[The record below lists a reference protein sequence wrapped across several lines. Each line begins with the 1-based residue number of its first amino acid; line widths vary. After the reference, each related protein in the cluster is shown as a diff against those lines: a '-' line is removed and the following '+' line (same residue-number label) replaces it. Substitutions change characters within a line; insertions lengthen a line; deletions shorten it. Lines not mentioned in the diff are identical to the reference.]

1 MSLKQ
6 EFTQTLWDQFKL
18 SLFNI
23 AYQIIGQNN
32 QSLQTT
38 CLLSLIQFIQL
49 LYFPFQIQ
57 LQFAWHNMNLSGEIQ
72 KFLQYFTFLRIL
84 NQQKTSTY
92 LIGMY
97 CAISIVLLIAI
108 IVLLAAII
116 KQLLNNQFLML
127 ILSIALK
134 LIMTAGFVEILR
146 LHLGFL
152 ICKRDYK
159 GELRM
164 LYTTDQVCWTG
175 SYIIHACIVVFSLIV
190 LIFIVIIGSKL
201 FIEVRNNRKNAFSQ
215 REGFTYTFLYVYV
228 SLSLVAYSLI
238 ELPKYTMIVI
248 LIQVLTSFLFFY
260 KIRFKKPFYNR
271 NIQKLWQAIS
281 GLVFY
286 TNFML
291 LTTFIFEHLVFI
303 DTMKGWIVSMPML
316 LVILLQDDRQT
327 INLLQA
333 NMIQQLS
340 SQEIIQLSE
349 FLIELCECFEKDKN
363 KEILV
368 LGFLEVHKQTCLN
381 PQCAI
386 KTSIELSKKFKDNL
400 KYTDKRI
407 ILKEIIDQIY
417 LLGLQTYPLSVELKL
432 HYSYFLLDTLEQ
444 GQKALI
450 EVDKAEMCN
459 PSFAQEFLIFKM
471 RKIIDQTFQKSATK
485 NQVKY
490 IQTIDRSM
498 KYQYKQIKQL
508 TEECAYYKI
517 QFWNTLLD
525 ENPNLSYIQKY
536 GNLILKQIH
545 LLKKQLF
552 KIQRNNHLDVS
563 IYRLIE
569 KFSKYVHKLENY
581 KGFQMGNKQ
590 KITSQQSEHQYLK
603 NQDELSTY
611 SYPVI
616 VLELFGKANQ
626 PTIIKNVNQAFHSL
640 LGYSKTDVI
649 GRPLSLI
656 LQNTYLKLHNIFVE
670 SYFSQLRQDQV
681 NETEER
687 SQFLVSKNKYVL
699 QTYSINSIYMSDKG
713 VFQFCRLR
721 QDQCYNHCAY
731 LIFNLDGKIES
742 ISSTCISILNLD
754 IRQLQIRQLTIQKL
768 FPYLMYNK
776 DDYINKM
783 NLIVFENL
791 TNSLNKSSDFEEKQN
806 DQCVTKQYYAQL
818 YEISNKNYLFS
829 QANCRQQVYGYYLKV
844 QLNEV
849 CQPKEDYYLI
859 KRNIL
864 KHQFKFSIEQ
874 NQYIC
879 ILNFII
885 IVVEH
890 VSQSTS
896 QYESIKNDSEV
907 QDEPK
912 VCMFTQQSFPS
923 KKFVS
928 MTNLK
933 LQSGL
938 GYDIKT
944 LRLFQGEIKEIID
957 LDQDEEEEEQ
967 IRERTQK
974 LQVEDEKEQPQQIK
988 ICNQEDLMYYLL
1000 GVPYSPLL
1008 KKLIIILNVLM
1019 ILMFIIAIV
1028 MYMVIIQTQ
1037 SQFESAIT
1045 LLAASNQRFASIL
1058 KIQSNLQD
1066 LRGCYL
1072 NLEQYT
1078 MKSTGGRY
1086 VQINYAEL
1094 SNELD
1099 ILLLTDKILTSAQI
1113 QINKNYQTV
1122 LDEFES
1128 ANVQMFTKDNNSY
1141 NFTFTQAIEQM
1152 ISKAITLNN
1161 SNISSFIDENEDF
1174 HYYLHN
1180 TLNSIPKFQLI
1191 SQAYY
1196 YSNILSLID
1205 DLSIE
1210 ESSFF
1215 TFQICCL
1222 ILIFLFFQI
1231 YVYFHQKDVKEIIS
1245 LYLEIRENQIKK
1257 MINQFQ
1263 TFIQLLQL
1271 NENDERLNQQKMKM
1285 KYKMNKIIIQE
1296 YQTNIKKENQNLKWT
1311 IIEKYKLTSYSFLL
1325 YLFPIFLIY
1334 TFHQVQYMYLITI
1347 QTITDQTKSL
1357 VPLVNLTSY
1366 MPTQY
1371 RLIDNS
1377 IKEMLYDENAI
1388 LFNEFNSNQKL
1399 SKELEEVKLLDAE
1412 LHALNQQN
1420 ELILSDQYKKVFN
1433 EIYIQNPCDIILAN
1447 DPSVNS
1453 SACLNFNK
1461 NILQE
1466 GLSIAITNF
1475 FENAQNMLQQ
1485 YSYYDKNAVYN
1496 NLTFNISSQH
1506 RQNYTCNI
1514 YNTRIGNANR
1524 KMQKVFIR
1532 VCHMQL
1538 LKELQNYLNS
1548 HYSDLQLQFTL
1559 LFMIFCMIS
1568 VLVYFVV
1575 WIPLQ
1580 TRFYFES
1587 KTAREIQ
1594 SLIPLD
1600 LFNNCQSLQTYL
1612 RQIKEN
1618 R

>member
-38 CLLSLIQFIQL
+38 CLISLIQFIQL

-84 NQQKTSTY
+84 NQQKTSIY

-97 CAISIVLLIAI
+97 CAVSIVLLIAI

-152 ICKRDYK
+152 ICKRDYT

-164 LYTTDQVCWTG
+164 FYTTDQVCWTG
-175 SYIIHACIVVFSLIV
+175 NYIIHACIVIFSLIV

-201 FIEVRNNRKNAFSQ
+201 FIEVRNNRKNTFSQ
-215 REGFTYTFLYVYV
+215 REGSTYTFLYVYV
-228 SLSLVAYSLI
+228 SLSLIAYSLI

-248 LIQVLTSFLFFY
+248 LIQVLTSFLLFY

-291 LTTFIFEHLVFI
+291 LTTFTFEHLVFI

-400 KYTDKRI
+400 KYTDKRM

-417 LLGLQTYPLSVELKL
+417 QLGLQTYPLSVELKL

-681 NETEER
+681 YETEER

-699 QTYSINSIYMSDKG
+699 QTYSINSIYISDKG

-721 QDQCYNHCAY
+721 QDQCYNYFAY

-742 ISSTCISILNLD
+742 ISSTCISMLNLD

-776 DDYINKM
+776 EDYINKM

-829 QANCRQQVYGYYLKV
+829 QANSRQQIYGYYLKV

-874 NQYIC
+874 NQYI
-879 ILNFII
+879 F
-885 IVVEH
+885 EH

-896 QYESIKNDSEV
+896 QYESIKNESEV

-957 LDQDEEEEEQ
+957 LDQDEDEEEQ

-974 LQVEDEKEQPQQIK
+974 LQLEDEKEQPQQIK

-1008 KKLIIILNVLM
+1008 KKLIIILNALM

-1072 NLEQYT
+1072 NLEEYT

-1086 VQINYAEL
+1086 VQINYAEF

-1099 ILLLTDKILTSAQI
+1099 VLLLTDKILTSASI

-1122 LDEFES
+1122 FDEFQS

-1205 DLSIE
+1205 DLSME
-1210 ESSFF
+1210 ENLFF

-1222 ILIFLFFQI
+1222 ILIFIFFQI
-1231 YVYFHQKDVKEIIS
+1231 YVYFHQKDIKEIIS
-1245 LYLEIRENQIKK
+1245 LYLEIRDNQIKK

-1271 NENDERLNQQKMKM
+1271 NENDEIESIEDEDEVQDEQDYYLGVSN
-1285 KYKMNKIIIQE
+1285 KYKKRKSKFEMDNYRKIQI
-1296 YQTNIKKENQNLKWT
+1296 NFLFF
-1311 IIEKYKLTSYSFLL
+1311 LTLLVSYFSYL
-1325 YLFPIFLIY
+1325 YFSSS
-1334 TFHQVQYMYLITI
+1334 
-1347 QTITDQTKSL
+1347 TITDQTKSL
-1357 VPLVNLTSY
+1357 VPLVNLTSF

-1399 SKELEEVKLLDAE
+1399 QKELEEVKLLDAE

-1466 GLSIAITNF
+1466 GLSIAVTNF

-1496 NLTFNISSQH
+1496 NLTYNISSQH

-1538 LKELQNYLNS
+1538 LEELQNYLNS

-1580 TRFYFES
+1580 TKFYFES

-1594 SLIPLD
+1594 SLIPID

>member
-6 EFTQTLWDQFKL
+6 EFTQTLWDQLKL
-18 SLFNI
+18 SLFNV

-32 QSLQTT
+32 QSFQTT
-38 CLLSLIQFIQL
+38 CLLSFIQFIQL

-57 LQFAWHNMNLSGEIQ
+57 LQFAWHNVKLSGEIQ
-72 KFLQYFTFLRIL
+72 KFLQYFTSIRML
-84 NQQKTSTY
+84 NQQKTSVY
-92 LIGMY
+92 LIAMY
-97 CAISIVLLIAI
+97 CGISIVLLIAI
-108 IVLLAAII
+108 IVLLATIL

-127 ILSIALK
+127 VLSVTLK

-152 ICKRDYK
+152 VCKRDNR

-164 LYTTDQVCWTG
+164 FYTTDQVCWQD
-175 SYIIHACIVVFSLIV
+175 SYIIHACIVIFSLAV
-190 LIFIVIIGSKL
+190 LFFIVIIGSQL
-201 FIEVRNNRKNAFSQ
+201 FIEVRNNQKNTFSQ
-215 REGFTYTFLYVYV
+215 REGSTYTFMFVYV
-228 SLSLVAYSLI
+228 SLSMFSYSLI
-238 ELPKYTMIVI
+238 ELPKYAVIVI
-248 LIQVLTSFLFFY
+248 LIQLLTSFLFFY

-271 NIQKLWQAIS
+271 SVQKIWSAIS

-291 LTTFIFEHLVFI
+291 LTTFTFEHLVFI
-303 DTMKGWIVSMPML
+303 GTMKGWLVTMPML
-316 LVILLQDDRQT
+316 LVILLQDERST
-327 INLLQA
+327 VNLLKS
-333 NMIQQLS
+333 NMIQELS

-349 FLIELCECFEKDKN
+349 FLIELCDCFEKDKN

-386 KTSIELSKKFKDNL
+386 KTSIELAKKFKDNL
-400 KYTDKRI
+400 KYTDKRM

-417 LLGLQTYPLSVELKL
+417 QVGLQTYPLNVDLKL

-450 EVDKAEMCN
+450 EVDKADMCC
-459 PSFAQEFLIFKM
+459 PSFAQQFLIFKM
-471 RKIIDQTFQKSATK
+471 RKIIDQNYQRSATT

-490 IQTIDRSM
+490 IQTLDRSM
-498 KYQYKQIKQL
+498 KYQYKQIQQL
-508 TEECAYYKI
+508 AEECAYYKI

-525 ENPNLSYIQKY
+525 ENPNLSSIQKY
-536 GNLILKQIH
+536 GKLILESVH

-552 KIQRNNHLDVS
+552 KIQINTPLDSS

-569 KFSKYVHKLENY
+569 KFSKYVHQLENY
-581 KGFQMGNKQ
+581 KGFQIANKQ
-590 KITSQQSEHQYLK
+590 KVVSQQSEHQYLK
-603 NQDELSTY
+603 NQDELSMY

-616 VLELFGKANQ
+616 VLELFGKPNQ

-649 GRPLSLI
+649 GKPLSLI
-656 LQNTYLKLHNIFVE
+656 LQSTYQKLHSVFVE
-670 SYFSQLRQDQV
+670 SYFSQLRPDQL
-681 NETEER
+681 NETGER
-687 SQFLVSKNKYVL
+687 SQFLVSKNKYIL
-699 QTYSINSIYMSDKG
+699 QTFSINSIYMSDKG
-713 VFQFCRLR
+713 IFQFCRLR
-721 QDQCYNHCAY
+721 QEKCYNNCAY
-731 LIFNLDGKIES
+731 IIFNLEGKIES
-742 ISSTCISILNLD
+742 ISATCISILNLD
-754 IRQLQIRQLTIQKL
+754 IRQLQIRQLTIQRL

-776 DDYINKM
+776 EEYINKM
-783 NLIVFENL
+783 NLVVFEHQ
-791 TNSLNKSSDFEEKQN
+791 THSLSQSSDHEEKFN
-806 DQCVTKQYYAQL
+806 DSCISRLYYAQL
-818 YEISNKNYLFS
+818 YEISTKNYMFS
-829 QANCRQQVYGYYLKV
+829 QGDYRQQIYGYYLKV
-844 QLNEV
+844 QMNEAATT
-849 CQPKEDYYLI
+849 KDDYCLI
-859 KRNIL
+859 KRNIF
-864 KHQFKFSIEQ
+864 KHQFKFSVEQ
-874 NQYIC
+874 NAYI
-879 ILNFII
+879 F
-885 IVVEH
+885 EH

-896 QYESIKNDSEV
+896 QYESNKNDSDV

-912 VCMFTQQSFPS
+912 VAIYTQQSIPS
-923 KKFVS
+923 KKFLS

-938 GYDIKT
+938 GHDIKT

-974 LQVEDEKEQPQQIK
+974 LQLEEDKEQPQQIK
-988 ICNQEDLMYYLL
+988 INNQEELMYHLL
-1000 GVPYSPLL
+1000 SVPYSPLL
-1008 KKLIIILNVLM
+1008 KKLILILNSLL
-1019 ILMFIIAIV
+1019 ILMFVIAIV
-1028 MYMVIIQTQ
+1028 MYKVIINTQ
-1037 SQFESAIT
+1037 NQFESAISY
-1045 LLAASNQRFASIL
+1045 LAASNQRFASIL

-1078 MKSTGGRY
+1078 MKTTGGRY

-1094 SNELD
+1094 NNELK
-1099 ILLLTDKILTSAQI
+1099 ILLEIDQILTSANVN
-1113 QINKNYQTV
+1113 INEKYQKV
-1122 LDEFES
+1122 LDDFQS
-1128 ANVQMFTKDNNSY
+1128 ASVQMFTKNNNFQ

-1161 SNISSFIDENEDF
+1161 SNISAYVDDNEDF

-1180 TLNSIPKFQLI
+1180 TLNSIPKYQLV

-1196 YSNILSLID
+1196 YYNILSLID
-1205 DLSIE
+1205 DLEIE
-1210 ESSFF
+1210 EESFF
-1215 TFQICCL
+1215 TIQICCL
-1222 ILIFLFFQI
+1222 SFIFLFFQL
-1231 YVYFHQKDVKEIIS
+1231 YVFFHQKIVKEIIS
-1245 LYLEIRENQIKK
+1245 LYLEIRDNYIRK

-1263 TFIQLLQL
+1263 IFIQLLQL
-1271 NENDERLNQQKMKM
+1271 NENDEIESIEEDAEVQEEQDYNLGFSSKNKKRKSTFE
-1285 KYKMNKIIIQE
+1285 MNNYRKVQVNFLFFLTLII
-1296 YQTNIKKENQNLKWT
+1296 
-1311 IIEKYKLTSYSFLL
+1311 SYFS
-1325 YLFPIFLIY
+1325 YIY
-1334 TFHQVQYMYLITI
+1334 FSST
-1347 QTITDQTKSL
+1347 TITDQTKSL
-1357 VPLVNLTSY
+1357 VPLVNLTSF

-1388 LFNEFNSNQKL
+1388 LFNEFNSQEKL
-1399 SKELEEVKLLDAE
+1399 EKELEEVRLLDAE
-1412 LHALNQQN
+1412 LHALNQKN
-1420 ELILSDQYKKVFN
+1420 ELILSDRYKQVFN
-1433 EIYIQNPCDIILAN
+1433 EIYILNPCDIILAN

-1453 SACLNFNK
+1453 TACLNFNQ

-1485 YSYYDKNAVYN
+1485 YQYYNKNAVYN
-1496 NLTFNISSQH
+1496 NLTFNISSDH

-1514 YNTRIGNANR
+1514 YNTRGGNANR

-1538 LKELQNYLNS
+1538 LEELQSYLYS

-1559 LFMIFCMIS
+1559 LFMIFCVIS
-1568 VLVYFVV
+1568 VLVYFVI

-1580 TRFYFES
+1580 ARFYSES

-1594 SLIPLD
+1594 SLIPVD
-1600 LFNNCQSLQTYL
+1600 LFNNCQSLQAYL
-1612 RQIKEN
+1612 RQIKEK